1 MCRNGYSV
9 SVNQMQSMNRL
20 PGVVLCIMPGPA
32 WAAWAWLLVL
42 LGGVPLGC
50 WLRGSG
56 WQVPPSP
63 PTPAPPPHLG
73 GSGKSGGGS
82 PGGYRGITTP
92 TKHPGNR
99 FNLRV
104 VESST
109 SDTAREQSRINSQH
123 SPHMGAI
130 WPCSS
135 DGKSVSPIMKMSP
148 VRVRPR
154 PQYAIIA
161 QLAERL
167 ICNQQ
172 VVGSSPT
179 GSSTRLSCGLA
190 SISLRPRVC
199 IHPAPGGV
207 LTGGRRKQGVG
218 DQKWETRKFQRLR
231 R

>member
-1 MCRNGYSV
+1 MPQWVQRFGKPDAINEPPAG
-9 SVNQMQSMNRL
+9 R
-20 PGVVLCIMPGPA
+20 GVVHYARACLGCVGVAAGPA
-32 WAAWAWLLVL
+32 GRGTPLVL
-42 LGGVPLGC
+42 GARIMWAGT
-50 WLRGSG
+50 
-56 WQVPPSP
+56 PPPPYRHHLP
-63 PTPAPPPHLG
+63 PTPPKGVAENR
-73 GSGKSGGGS
+73 GGGS

-190 SISLRPRVC
+190 SISLCPPGVHPPHTRGRPYR
-199 IHPAPGGV
+199 G
-207 LTGGRRKQGVG
+207 
-218 DQKWETRKFQRLR
+218 
-231 R
+231 